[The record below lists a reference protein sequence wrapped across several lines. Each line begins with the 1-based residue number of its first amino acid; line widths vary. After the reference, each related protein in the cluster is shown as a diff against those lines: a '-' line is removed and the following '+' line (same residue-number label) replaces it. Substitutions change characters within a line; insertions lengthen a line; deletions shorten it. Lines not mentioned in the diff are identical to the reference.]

1 MNRLRDEVGLDPVSE
16 KGIEILRSVR
26 ETTSPAGLKR
36 RVWVSLQSGPAAAS
50 VRLRP
55 PVLRAV
61 LIGFGV
67 FAFAATAA
75 ATIGGRQIARRLERL
90 FARPAAVAPLRL
102 DHTRPRVVV
111 AERAVPAASEVSA
124 ALAEA
129 PDVRPA
135 VEERPTARRRP
146 GPPTALHAAPMSAKD
161 LAVSTAETALERSQV
176 LDALVAFRRDHDPAR
191 AAALLDH
198 DLEAHR
204 HSALRQEALALAI
217 EVADARGDRRG
228 GEAFARTYR
237 REFPSGRFAA
247 FVTRYLEER
256 GTAPR
261 PPATLP

>member
-36 RVWVSLQSGPAAAS
+36 RVWVSLQSGPAPAS

-90 FARPAAVAPLRL
+90 FVRPAAVAPLRL

-111 AERAVPAASEVSA
+111 AERAVPAAPEVSP

-135 VEERPTARRRP
+135 VEERPTVRRRP
-146 GPPTALHAAPMSAKD
+146 GPHAAPLSAND

-204 HSALRQEALALAI
+204 HSALRQEALVLAI

-228 GEAFARTYR
+228 GEAFAHTYR